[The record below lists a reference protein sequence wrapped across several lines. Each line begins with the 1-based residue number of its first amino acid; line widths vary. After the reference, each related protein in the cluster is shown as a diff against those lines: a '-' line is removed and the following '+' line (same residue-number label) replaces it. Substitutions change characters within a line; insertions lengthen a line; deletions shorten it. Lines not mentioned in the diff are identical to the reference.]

1 MFEHF
6 RSFLSSERNRTTVL
20 LIIGFIILLVGLN
33 YLGLYEGFKSKKSK
47 AKKAKAKKAKVTEPP
62 PEDDDDDDDDNDE

>member
-20 LIIGFIILLVGLN
+20 LIVGFIILLVGLK

-47 AKKAKAKKAKVTEPP
+47 AKKSKARAKVTEPP
-62 PEDDDDDDDDNDE
+62 PEDDDDDDDDE